1 MGKAN
6 NPNLLNKINHIES
19 ELRNLKKEKDD
30 LQEGCKH
37 LGNSHLAFSPEDRN
51 SIRVYCSD
59 CKKELRYPTQE
70 EINEW
75 VGKNNI

>member
-6 NPNLLNKINHIES
+6 KPNLLNKINQIEE

-37 LGNSHLAFSPEDRN
+37 LGDSYLAFSTEERG

-70 EINEW
+70 ETKEW
-75 VGKNNI
+75 IGKNN